1 MKQPKII
8 IPKIGPSESSIDL
21 TVVINDYNDTQED
34 HESAI
39 AVIKNYGKKEEQNYG
54 GVIKNDFKR
63 YVKEYGYCD
72 TPANK
77 STGDKNCQSE
87 KNNLS
92 TLNIALIITSS
103 VLFIALIISL
113 FLKGK
118 KGKK

>member
-1 MKQPKII
+1 MKQPKTII
-8 IPKIGPSESSIDL
+8 STIGTPKDQTGL
-21 TVVINDYNDTQED
+21 TLVINDDKDSRED

-39 AVIKNYGKKEEQNYG
+39 EIMKGKVNYG

-72 TPANK
+72 TPANTPANK

-103 VLFIALIISL
+103 VLFIAFLISL

-118 KGKK
+118 KGRK

>member
-1 MKQPKII
+1 MKQPKTII
-8 IPKIGPSESSIDL
+8 STIGTPTDPPTGL
-21 TVVINDYNDTQED
+21 TLVINDDKDSRED

-39 AVIKNYGKKEEQNYG
+39 EIMKGKVNYG

-103 VLFIALIISL
+103 VLFIALLISL